1 MNKYRFHHKLLSFL
15 KRKYEKYNIEEAT
28 KYCFTSEQLGKEL
41 HININEVEKI
51 LYNLQEFECVDYSKS
66 LGFKI
71 SENGIKK
78 QLNRFFI
85 YKGNE
90 SIKSN
95 LKDIVQIIIPI
106 LSLLVAILAIYFKV
120 EKLNKQNEKEIKQLK
135 NRIEVL
141 EKRSYID
148 YKNTKQKNS
157 SFSKPLKKPSR

>member
-1 MNKYRFHHKLLSFL
+1 M
-15 KRKYEKYNIEEAT
+15 YNMDIAT
-28 KYCFTSEQLGKEL
+28 KYCFTPEQLEKEL

-51 LYNLQEFECVDYSKS
+51 LYNLKEFECVDFDKS

-106 LSLLVAILAIYFKV
+106 LSLVVAIFAIYFKV
-120 EKLNKQNEKEIKQLK
+120 EKLNEQNEKEINQLK
-135 NRIEVL
+135 SRIEIL
-141 EKRSYID
+141 EKRNYINS
-148 YKNTKQKNS
+148 KNTK
-157 SFSKPLKKPSR
+157 

>member
-1 MNKYRFHHKLLSFL
+1 MD
-15 KRKYEKYNIEEAT
+15 IAT
-28 KYCFTSEQLGKEL
+28 KYCFTPEQLEKEL

-51 LYNLQEFECVDYSKS
+51 LYNLKEFECVDFDKS

-106 LSLLVAILAIYFKV
+106 LSLVVAIFAIYFKV
-120 EKLNKQNEKEIKQLK
+120 EKLNEQNEKEINQLK
-135 NRIEVL
+135 SRIEIL
-141 EKRSYID
+141 EKRNYINS
-148 YKNTKQKNS
+148 KNTK
-157 SFSKPLKKPSR
+157 